1 MTTFKSFLNNL
12 KPTDPT
18 LIGAIETGFSL
29 LEAWED
35 DDLFN
40 ELVAAGFGQESI
52 PTATMPPTIEKTP
65 IKDGGTVTAMH
76 GSLAKFDKFS
86 YDKIG
91 ANFPNT
97 KDGFFFSTDFDY
109 IDALMWSLSKKKS
122 GTPSVYTCKLTLG
135 RTYTLKNYFESM
147 PETESQH
154 IYDITNGDPIDIFDS
169 YRTDIIKKAKENKC
183 NSINFRSL
191 YIVFDSNQID
201 IIDRKEFEPYMTA
214 REKRRNQSDTTR

>member
-1 MTTFKSFLNNL
+1 MTTFKTFLTNL

-18 LIGAIETGFSL
+18 LIEAVETGFAL

-40 ELVAAGFGQESI
+40 ELVAGGFGQDST
-52 PTATMPPTIEKTP
+52 PTATIQPEIEKTP

-86 YDKIG
+86 YEKIG
-91 ANFPNT
+91 SNFQNT

-109 IDALMWSLSKKKS
+109 IDALVWKLSKTNA
-122 GTPSVYTCKLTLG
+122 GTPTVYTCKLRLG

-147 PETESQH
+147 PDSESQH
-154 IYDITNGDPIDIFDS
+154 IYDICNGDPIDIFDS

-183 NSINFRSL
+183 ESINFRSL

-201 IIDRKEFEPYMTA
+201 IINRKEFEPYMTA
-214 REKRRNQSDTTR
+214 REKIKTRN